1 MDIIGKLYEM
11 QDIKYRDFTSRLIPN
26 ISPDSMIG
34 VRLPQVKKLA
44 KELYKNGE
52 YVSFISTLPHTY
64 FEEYHLHCYIISE
77 IKDFE
82 VFINELDKLLPH
94 IDNWSVCDSL
104 RPKCFVKNKEK
115 VLIYIKKWLKGE
127 HIYTQRFAIEM
138 LMVHYLNDDFKA
150 EYLDLVANVNG
161 GDYYL
166 KMMVAWYFATAL
178 AKQYKATL
186 PYIENRHIKDKWTHN
201 KAIQKA
207 LESYRVSEDKKAYLK
222 TLKQ

>member
-1 MDIIGKLYEM
+1 MDITQKLFDM
-11 QDIKYRDFTSRLIPN
+11 QDIKYRDFTSKLIPN

-44 KELYKNGE
+44 KEIYKSGE
-52 YVSFISTLPHTY
+52 YINFVNSLPHTY

-82 VFINELDKLLPH
+82 VFINELERLLPY

-104 RPKCFVKNKEK
+104 RPKCFAKNKEK
-115 VLIYIKKWLKGE
+115 ALIYIKKWLKSDK
-127 HIYTQRFAIEM
+127 IYTQRFAIEM
-138 LMVHYLNDDFKA
+138 LMVHFLDEDFST
-150 EYLDLVANVNG
+150 EYPDLVSKTRG
-161 GDYYL
+161 EDYYL

-178 AKQYKATL
+178 AKQYDEIL
-186 PYIENRHIKDKWTHN
+186 PFIEKHRIKDKWTHN

-207 LESYRVSEDKKAYLK
+207 VESYRVSDDKKAHLK
-222 TLKQ
+222 CLKY

>member
-1 MDIIGKLYEM
+1 MNITLKLFEM
-11 QDIKYRDFTSRLIPN
+11 QDIKYRDFISKLIPN
-26 ISPDSMIG
+26 VSPKSMIG

-44 KELYKNGE
+44 KELYKSGE
-52 YVSFISTLPHTY
+52 YVNFVNALPHAY

-82 VFINELDKLLPH
+82 AFVIELEKLLPY

-104 RPKCFVKNKEK
+104 RPKCFANNKEK
-115 VLIYIKKWLKGE
+115 ALNNINNWLLSE

-138 LMVHYLNDDFKA
+138 LMVHYLNADFKP
-150 EYLDLVANVNG
+150 EYLELVSKVEG
-161 GDYYL
+161 EDYYL

-178 AKQYKATL
+178 AKQYEATL
-186 PYIENRHIKDKWTHN
+186 PYIENRLIKDKWTHN

-207 LESYRVSEDKKAYLK
+207 LESYRVSEENKAHLK
-222 TLKQ
+222 CLKY

>member
-1 MDIIGKLYEM
+1 MDITLKLFEM
-11 QDIKYRDFTSRLIPN
+11 QDIKYRDFTSKLIPN
-26 ISPDSMIG
+26 VSPKSMIG

-44 KELYKNGE
+44 KELYKSGE
-52 YVSFISTLPHTY
+52 YINFINTLPHTY

-82 VFINELDKLLPH
+82 AFVIELEKLLPY

-104 RPKCFVKNKEK
+104 RPKCFAKNKEK
-115 VLIYIKKWLKGE
+115 ALNNINNWLLSE

-138 LMVHYLNDDFKA
+138 LMVHYLNADFKP
-150 EYLDLVANVNG
+150 EYLELVSKVEG
-161 GDYYL
+161 EDYYL

-178 AKQYKATL
+178 AKQYEATL
-186 PYIENRHIKDKWTHN
+186 PYIENHLIQDRWTHN

-207 LESYRVSEDKKAYLK
+207 LESYRVTNEHKAHLK
-222 TLKQ
+222 SLKY